1 VLSREYVIELSRSKR
16 NRKVEFVTF
25 VLLSAGA
32 GEVNAVAFLDS
43 CFERRGIQS
52 EPEALLFP
60 SMSAVGVVRPDCQAS
75 TDWLRKSINRFACRA
90 GLGVG
95 YTGHSLRAGGAT
107 DLFVARVPYHIV
119 KKAGRWK
126 SDAALVYY
134 RDDDD
139 VVAAI
144 SKAFRKAECLA
155 AGKMGVGFIPASN
168 LCRPHSNFILRPPN
182 QTTLDLKLKGP
193 RIAAMAA

>member
-1 VLSREYVIELSRSKR
+1 MTGVL
-16 NRKVEFVTF
+16 NT
-25 VLLSAGA
+25 
-32 GEVNAVAFLDS
+32 
-43 CFERRGIQS
+43 C
-52 EPEALLFP
+52 P
-60 SMSAVGVVRPDCQAS
+60 
-75 TDWLRKSINRFACRA
+75 
-90 GLGVG
+90 
-95 YTGHSLRAGGAT
+95 
-107 DLFVARVPYHIV
+107 IV